1 MLDILFYLR
10 KQSVRS
16 EINTF
21 NISDIFSNISDS
33 VFENSNANQSIIS
46 DNRNIHPRPSTPST
60 LTSISS
66 IINNPKTSLDLSRI
80 ENCPTDVTNTS
91 NSELYYTAQEAQE
104 SQLTSQSIAQN
115 NEISILPNR
124 INRHPSTST
133 QLDLIDDTDFSRLIL
148 SNTLSRISDISDE

>member
-1 MLDILFYLR
+1 
-10 KQSVRS
+10 
-16 EINTF
+16 
-21 NISDIFSNISDS
+21 
-33 VFENSNANQSIIS
+33 
-46 DNRNIHPRPSTPST
+46 
-60 LTSISS
+60 
-66 IINNPKTSLDLSRI
+66 LSRI

>member
-1 MLDILFYLR
+1 MDILFYLR

-46 DNRNIHPRPSTPST
+46 DNRNIHPRPPTPST
-60 LTSISS
+60 STQIYP
-66 IINNPKTSLDLSRI
+66 INNPKTSLDLSRI